1 MSVDLEY
8 LAAGYSHRPVS
19 KSGLARARRAGHSV
33 GLAAGDVA
41 LDVGGGRGRHAA
53 VWIEAGALPIVVDP
67 ARGMVREAAAV
78 AGVSV
83 VCAEAQRLPMREEC
97 ARLVYFHLSIHYG
110 DWRRS
115 LDEAMRVLGPG
126 GECWIWTM
134 GEQHHRESVL
144 AKWFPSVGD
153 IDAARFPDPNDLARY
168 LEATGA
174 VVETGREVESKTR
187 SVGSWRDAVEARF
200 VSTLQLISADEF
212 AAGLARF
219 DSAHPHRDEPL
230 EYLLTFD
237 WLRAIT

>member
-1 MSVDLEY
+1 MNVDLED

-19 KSGLARARRAGHSV
+19 ESGLARARRAGASV
-33 GLAAGDVA
+33 GLSAGDVA

-53 VWIEAGALPIVVDP
+53 VWAETGALPVVVDP
-67 ARGMVREAAAV
+67 ARGMVTQAAAV
-78 AGVSV
+78 AGLSV
-83 VCAEAQRLPMREEC
+83 VCAEAQRLPMKDDC

-110 DWRRS
+110 DWRKS
-115 LDEAMRVLGPG
+115 MDEARRVLGPG

-134 GEQHHRESVL
+134 GAEHHRESVL

-153 IDAARFPDPNDLARY
+153 IDAARFPDPNDLAMY
-168 LEATGA
+168 LEAAGT
-174 VVETGREVESKTR
+174 VVETGQEVERKTR

-200 VSTLQLISADEF
+200 VSTLQLITADEF

-219 DSAHPHRDEPL
+219 DLAHPDRDEPL